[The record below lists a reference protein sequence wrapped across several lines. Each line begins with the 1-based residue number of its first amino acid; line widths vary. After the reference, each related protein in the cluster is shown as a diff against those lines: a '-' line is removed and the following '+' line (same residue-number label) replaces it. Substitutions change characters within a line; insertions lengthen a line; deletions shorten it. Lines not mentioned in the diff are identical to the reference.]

1 MNPSLHIE
9 MTKSKGNQ
17 VTSVI
22 EKYGQQ
28 IFGFLRNKLGNTQD
42 AEDILQE
49 VWIQTS
55 NVTNLHDIQNISSW
69 LYAVARNKVID
80 SYRKKKT
87 DSLEDYLASEKEDQG
102 SFGSSFREILLIDEE
117 AQPELAFFKELF
129 WKELMEGLD
138 ELPESQKEV
147 FVLNELEDFTLQQI
161 ADQKSE
167 SIKTITSRKGYAVK
181 YLRKKM
187 NYLHQELNN

>member
-1 MNPSLHIE
+1 MAE
-9 MTKSKGNQ
+9 SKGNQ

-22 EKYGQQ
+22 EKYGKQ

-49 VWIQTS
+49 VWFQTS
-55 NVTNLHDIQNISSW
+55 NVANLHDIQNISSW
-69 LYAVARNKVID
+69 LYSVARNKVTD

-87 DSLEDYLASEKEDQG
+87 DSLEDYLPSDDDDND
-102 SFGSSFREILLIDEE
+102 SFRSSFSEVMLIDED

-129 WKELMEGLD
+129 WKELTQGLE
-138 ELPESQKEV
+138 ELPKNQKEV

-161 ADQKSE
+161 ADQKGE

-187 NYLHQELNN
+187 NYLYQELNN